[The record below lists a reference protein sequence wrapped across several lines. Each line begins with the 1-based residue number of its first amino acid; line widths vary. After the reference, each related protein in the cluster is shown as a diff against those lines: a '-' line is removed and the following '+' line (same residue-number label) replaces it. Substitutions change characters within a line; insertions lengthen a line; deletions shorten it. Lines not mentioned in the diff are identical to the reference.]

1 MKMNAYIRPRTETMI
16 SVFRSRMESRT
27 NQTAASITNPA
38 ISRRKNT
45 MTLTMP
51 APDAPGLTDPGCVSD
66 EGLPQSDDFDNA
78 ASGDRPGT
86 AQKFMD
92 ALLFR
97 PALA

>member
-1 MKMNAYIRPRTETMI
+1 
-16 SVFRSRMESRT
+16 
-27 NQTAASITNPA
+27 
-38 ISRRKNT
+38 

-66 EGLPQSDDFDNA
+66 EGLPQSDGFDNA